1 MVVKILNFFSIIHHV
16 DSLILWIIIL
26 ISRIKLFLDSYL
38 VRFLDT
44 SAKLFFFLR
53 ISEKSRTKII
63 SHTMKIAMFFANIV
77 LVASAHLVDV
87 SISMGIS
94 SMIVDMPKAENRPN
108 KGTIWGTAMATS
120 ATGERRTRTSYFL
133 LITIDIRNIK
143 CL

>member
-16 DSLILWIIIL
+16 DSLILWVIIL
-26 ISRIKLFLDSYL
+26 ISRTKLFLDSYL

-53 ISEKSRTKII
+53 NSEKSRTKII

-120 ATGERRTRTSYFL
+120 ATGERRTRTSYSY
-133 LITIDIRNIK
+133 
-143 CL
+143 

>member
-26 ISRIKLFLDSYL
+26 ISRTKLFLDSYL

-44 SAKLFFFLR
+44 SAKLFFFFLR

-133 LITIDIRNIK
+133 LITID
-143 CL
+143 